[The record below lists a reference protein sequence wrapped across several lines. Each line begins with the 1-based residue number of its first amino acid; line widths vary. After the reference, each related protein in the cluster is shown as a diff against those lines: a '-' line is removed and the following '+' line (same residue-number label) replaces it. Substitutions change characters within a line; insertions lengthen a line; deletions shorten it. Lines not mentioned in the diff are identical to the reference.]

1 MAWITIAALL
11 ILGVLGA
18 SSIILAKKPD
28 AKEAIEKLSKI
39 GGWVGVV
46 AAIWGVWIVIQSL
59 LNLGWLGAGIYFLVM
74 WASYLATGLVL
85 LILGFIFGY
94 GMITTYLSA
103 EARAKGEQMR
113 AKLVGFQ
120 SKLGIV
126 SIILAIWWV
135 VFILILTPMWLVAA
149 VTS

>member
-11 ILGVLGA
+11 VLGVLGA

-28 AKEAIEKLSKI
+28 AKELIEKLSKY

-59 LNLGWLGAGIYFLVM
+59 LNLGWLGAGLYFLVL

-85 LILGFIFGY
+85 LFLGFIFGY

-103 EARAKGEQMR
+103 EARAKGEQVR

-120 SKLGIV
+120 AKLGIV
-126 SIILAIWWV
+126 SIILAVWWLV
-135 VFILILTPMWLVAA
+135 FSFILAPMWLAA
-149 VTS
+149 AISA